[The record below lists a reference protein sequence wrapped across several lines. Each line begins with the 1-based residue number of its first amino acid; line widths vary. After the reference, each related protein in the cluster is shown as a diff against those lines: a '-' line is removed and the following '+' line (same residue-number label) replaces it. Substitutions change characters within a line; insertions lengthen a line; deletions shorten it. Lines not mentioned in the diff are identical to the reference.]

1 MNMRVDGPRV
11 PPPEDPKKAKTN
23 QPVNPI
29 RSSGAEIKKMSDEE
43 VKGHL
48 AAVKKQNVQQEPAS
62 LQEALEYL
70 KNGGEWIEEFC
81 QQIQTHDTF
90 VQKRCFDLLSSPL
103 ASADE
108 LQALADKKEYA
119 LLQQKIP
126 SGLELY
132 NKLLGKS

>member
-1 MNMRVDGPRV
+1 MRVDGPRV

-48 AAVKKQNVQQEPAS
+48 AEVKKQNVRQEPAS

-70 KNGGEWIEEFC
+70 KNGGDWIEEFC
-81 QQIQTHDTF
+81 EQIQTQDDQI
-90 VQKRCFDLLSSPL
+90 QKRCFELLSSPA
-103 ASADE
+103 ASSDE
-108 LQALADKKEYA
+108 LWALAAKKDYA